1 MLSFYLEAIDSAEDK
16 SKFEILFYSY
26 YKQMLA
32 AANRV
37 LNDMGEA
44 EDAVQNAFI
53 AISKNIKSVPEPDT
67 YEAKYYCIKAA
78 KNTALN
84 MLPDKKDRDSI
95 VSIDYARA
103 AEKNWDDYFTEDS
116 YSVVVECI
124 KELDPTYKEALY
136 YHYVCGLK
144 IHQVAPLIGVS
155 TGAASKRIQRGR
167 VILQQKLEKRGI
179 AK

>member
-67 YEAKYYCIKAA
+67 YEAKYY
-78 KNTALN
+78 
-84 MLPDKKDRDSI
+84 
-95 VSIDYARA
+95 
-103 AEKNWDDYFTEDS
+103 
-116 YSVVVECI
+116 
-124 KELDPTYKEALY
+124 
-136 YHYVCGLK
+136 
-144 IHQVAPLIGVS
+144 
-155 TGAASKRIQRGR
+155 
-167 VILQQKLEKRGI
+167 
-179 AK
+179 